1 MSRIFRTKLFSR
13 WMAKHGIDDAML
25 AAAVREMESGLI
37 DADLG
42 GSLCKKRI
50 CLPGQG
56 KRGGARTIVATK
68 HEGTW
73 FFLYGFNKNERSD
86 ISDKEKRAFEEMA
99 KGLLSFTEKEIK
111 QAIQNGNVLEVLP

>member
-1 MSRIFRTKLFSR
+1 
-13 WMAKHGIDDAML
+13 ML
-25 AAAVREMESGLI
+25 SPN
-37 DADLG
+37 
-42 GSLCKKRI
+42 S
-50 CLPGQG
+50 
-56 KRGGARTIVATK
+56 GARTIVATK